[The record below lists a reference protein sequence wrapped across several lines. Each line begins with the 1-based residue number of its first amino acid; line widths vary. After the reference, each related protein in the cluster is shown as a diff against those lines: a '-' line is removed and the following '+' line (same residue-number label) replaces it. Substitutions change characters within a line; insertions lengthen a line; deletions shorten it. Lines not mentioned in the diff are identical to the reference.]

1 MDKLQKIGSWI
12 WYNKERMV
20 LAVMVLVLAY
30 RVYQVLNPPP
40 PRQWAMLAAPRM
52 QLPDDAESRERLG
65 LPSVPPPRPPM
76 TLPGDYVSFY
86 ERNPFWYYSGT
97 AGQDTG
103 QDVRVEDLNI
113 QLLDIQ
119 TGPDGNPRARLR
131 TRTTAWY
138 SEGDTFE
145 EFEVTRID
153 PDTNSVVVYSER
165 YGRPFTLEKR

>member
-1 MDKLQKIGSWI
+1 
-12 WYNKERMV
+12 
-20 LAVMVLVLAY
+20 
-30 RVYQVLNPPP
+30 
-40 PRQWAMLAAPRM
+40 
-52 QLPDDAESRERLG
+52 
-65 LPSVPPPRPPM
+65 M